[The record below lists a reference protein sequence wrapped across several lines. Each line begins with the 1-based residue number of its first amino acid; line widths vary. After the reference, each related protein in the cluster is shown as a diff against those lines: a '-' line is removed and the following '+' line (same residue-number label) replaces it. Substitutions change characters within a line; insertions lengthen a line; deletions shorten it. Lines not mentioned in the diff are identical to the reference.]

1 MLYSKM
7 IKIFSKKK
15 KIALVLGGGG
25 ARGIAHLGV
34 LKFLEENGYT
44 SDFIVGTS
52 AGGVFGSYY
61 LKYKNVEKAW
71 DELTKEIIAC
81 AYKVH
86 NTLDAGFLEKVY
98 ENSMMIELRKHG
110 LKAEQQKNIKVYYEN
125 KIVGDYYA
133 DLFVEDEIIVELKA
147 VENLAKIHEVQTVNY
162 LKGIDKETGL
172 LINFGTSVEVKRKYK
187 TYKKP

>member
-1 MLYSKM
+1 M
-7 IKIFSKKK
+7 IK
-15 KIALVLGGGG
+15 
-25 ARGIAHLGV
+25 
-34 LKFLEENGYT
+34 
-44 SDFIVGTS
+44 
-52 AGGVFGSYY
+52 
-61 LKYKNVEKAW
+61 

-86 NTLDAGFLEKVY
+86 NTLGAGFLEKVY

-110 LKAEQQKNIKVYYEN
+110 LKAEQQKSIKVYYEN
-125 KIVGDYYA
+125 EIVGDYYA

-147 VENLAKIHEVQTVNY
+147 VENLARIHEVQTVNY

-172 LINFGTSVEVKRKYK
+172 LINFGTSVQVKRKYK